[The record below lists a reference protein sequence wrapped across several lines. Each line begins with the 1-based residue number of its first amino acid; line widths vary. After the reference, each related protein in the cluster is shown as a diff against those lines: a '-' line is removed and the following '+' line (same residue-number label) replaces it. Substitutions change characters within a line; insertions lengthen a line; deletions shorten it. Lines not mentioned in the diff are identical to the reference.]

1 MDTNRPDRVPSALN
15 VLLSLWLIL
24 SPFVLSF
31 AGSTGMWIAVI
42 TGAIVLVLAWI
53 RYNNP
58 ASAPGLSWIVALLG
72 IWLVA
77 AAFLLGMA
85 GVTRL
90 LIDYVIV
97 GIGYIVFGAWSA
109 SAGRMLTP

>member
-1 MDTNRPDRVPSALN
+1 MDQPVRAPSGLN
-15 VLLSLWLIL
+15 VLLSLWLII

-42 TGAIVLVLAWI
+42 TGAIALILAWI

-58 ASAPGLSWIVALLG
+58 LSATGLSWIVCLLG
-72 IWLVA
+72 LWLIA
-77 AAFLLGMA
+77 APFLFGMA
-85 GVTRL
+85 GVTSL

>member
-1 MDTNRPDRVPSALN
+1 MDRPDRTPSALN
-15 VLLSLWLIL
+15 VLLSLWLII

-42 TGAIVLVLAWI
+42 TGAIVLVLAWL
-53 RYNNP
+53 RYNSA

-72 IWLVA
+72 IWLIVA
-77 AAFLLGMA
+77 PFLFGMA
-85 GVTRL
+85 GVSRL

-97 GIGYIVFGAWSA
+97 GIGYIVFGSWAATS
-109 SAGRMLTP
+109 GRMLTP

>member
-1 MDTNRPDRVPSALN
+1 MDQPVRAPSGLN
-15 VLLSLWLIL
+15 VLLSLWLII

-42 TGAIVLVLAWI
+42 TGAVVLVLAWL
-53 RYNNP
+53 RYNSP
-58 ASAPGLSWIVALLG
+58 AMGPGLSWLVCLLGVWLIVAP
-72 IWLVA
+72 
-77 AAFLLGMA
+77 FLFGMA